1 MTGLIHH
8 ENQAIREEVKV
19 VLLLRFDEL
28 ACTNS
33 TWRELGWTTI
43 QLGLEAIHAEGSNA
57 FGERQLAFGLEQ
69 SPQWNVRN
77 KDSVTSAIQRYLKQC
92 SFGGSD
98 ACRSVD
104 DREWASIRNVQITRL
119 VCLAPP

>member
-43 QLGLEAIHAEGSNA
+43 QLGLEAIHAEVQTLLENGSLRSVVSIA
-57 FGERQLAFGLEQ
+57 TLECAKQ
-69 SPQWNVRN
+69 RLH
-77 KDSVTSAIQRYLKQC
+77 DFAIQRYLKQC

-98 ACRSVD
+98 DCRSVD
-104 DREWASIRNVQITRL
+104 DHEWASIRNVQITRL

>member
-1 MTGLIHH
+1 MKIKQFEKKSKSFCFCG
-8 ENQAIREEVKV
+8 
-19 VLLLRFDEL
+19 FDEL

-43 QLGLEAIHAEGSNA
+43 QLGLEAIHAEVQTLLENGSLRSDVSIA
-57 FGERQLAFGLEQ
+57 TLECAKQ
-69 SPQWNVRN
+69 RLH
-77 KDSVTSAIQRYLKQC
+77 DFAIQRYLKQC

-98 ACRSVD
+98 DCRSVD